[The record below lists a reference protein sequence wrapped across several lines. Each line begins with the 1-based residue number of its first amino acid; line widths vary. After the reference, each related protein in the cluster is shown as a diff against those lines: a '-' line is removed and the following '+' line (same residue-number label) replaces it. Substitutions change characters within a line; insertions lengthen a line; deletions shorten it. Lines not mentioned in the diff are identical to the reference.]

1 MTLSSIATFIQRLRS
16 ASLAVKIAFIATL
29 MVAFIGLFTIAG
41 AAFFSTKR
49 LTLEKTIFVEN
60 SERAE
65 VHSLATTK
73 DNGFILTGKIGGAIS
88 VNEAWATRVDRNGHA
103 IWVHHRP
110 PVDMPPYTIKP
121 SPLPLY
127 NNAVVMSDDSV
138 FLCGEM
144 QRDIRPGSRLLI
156 ANGILTH
163 LDKSGKVIDDFDL
176 SPKVDGVPISAKLR
190 SCIAF
195 GDGIFA
201 VGAATKMWP
210 DPQGAA
216 RGGPAYVGRD
226 FLWAIYLSPDGSVR
240 WERLVPL
247 EAEPKRHAKTV
258 FGRGDAQALLTRDNR
273 VAVFTEAGTEGYL
286 FGQDGSVIIRRI
298 GTRSR
303 WDEAFQPIALQ
314 DGTFSSHALS
324 AIRFAGGLPID
335 RGGAYYKNADYNY
348 VEFSSELVETRRTPM
363 VQSMGGE
370 PRFRYRLSDGSLLYF
385 GVTRL
390 GRHVDAAHAQLLGPE
405 AGRSET
411 LLLGDRGYSYHV
423 DAVAPSNVPGAF
435 VAARYSRRPSGWF
448 PPLYF
453 IDDYLYQMTPHG
465 VALDFIRVELKQ

>member
-1 MTLSSIATFIQRLRS
+1 MAVFSIATLKQIIHR
-16 ASLAVKIAFIATL
+16 ASLAVKIAFVSTL
-29 MVAFIGLFTIAG
+29 AFAFIGLFVIADG
-41 AAFFSTKR
+41 AYVSTKR
-49 LTLEKTIFVEN
+49 LALEKTVFVEN

-73 DNGFILTGKIGGAIS
+73 DDGFVLAGKIGDAIS
-88 VNEAWATRVDRNGHA
+88 VNEAWATRVDRDGHA
-103 IWVHHRP
+103 LWVHHKP
-110 PVDMPPYTIKP
+110 PVDMPPYTLRP
-121 SPLPLY
+121 SPQPIY
-127 NNAVVMSDDSV
+127 NAAVVMPDDSV
-138 FLCGEM
+138 FLCGQM
-144 QRDIRPGSRLLI
+144 QRDVKPGSRLLV
-156 ANGILTH
+156 AQGVLTH
-163 LDKSGKVIDDFDL
+163 LDKSGKVINDLDL

-190 SCIAF
+190 SCLAF

-226 FLWAIYLSPDGSVR
+226 FLWAIYLSPDGSIR

-247 EAEPKRHAKTV
+247 EAEPKRHTMTV

-286 FGQDGSVIIRRI
+286 FSQDGSVITRRI

-303 WDEAFQPIALQ
+303 WDESFQPIALQ
-314 DGTFSSHALS
+314 DGTFSSTALS
-324 AIRFAGGLPID
+324 AVRFVRGLQID

-348 VEFSSELVETRRTPM
+348 VEFSSELIETRRTPM
-363 VQSMGGE
+363 VQAMGGE

-390 GRHVDAAHAQLLGPE
+390 GRHVASAHAQLLGPE
-405 AGRSET
+405 PTSNET
-411 LLLGDRGYSYHV
+411 LRLGDKGYSYHV
-423 DAVAPSNVPGAF
+423 DAVAPADTPGAF